1 MMPARSP
8 IDGARALSTAAVAG
22 VARMAGWQR
31 ALDWA
36 NRPVMALSDM
46 QPVTAN
52 WWRGRRKQ
60 SGRFHYLALGDS
72 TGQGIGASVPGRSY
86 VGQLAD
92 RIEAELGEPIRVTN
106 LCVSGAT
113 SFLCA
118 RDQLP
123 KAVEPLRE
131 APDLVTLDIGANDI
145 AEWDPVAYHRNLSRI
160 LDALP
165 GHTVLGE
172 VPCFHLPWND
182 RKVHEA
188 NAILRRVAEAR
199 GLAVVPIYEA
209 TRARGL
215 RGILTEFAEDAF
227 HPNDRGYEIWAD
239 TFWPAVAVR
248 VAAARAASAIPGLA
262 PDDSDAPAEAGDPSG
277 PSAAAP
283 EQLERSA

>member
-1 MMPARSP
+1 MMPARP
-8 IDGARALSTAAVAG
+8 VTDGVRALSTAAVAG
-22 VARMAGWQR
+22 VARMVGWQR

-46 QPVTAN
+46 QPVTAK
-52 WWRGRRKQ
+52 WWRARRTQ
-60 SGRFHYLALGDS
+60 PGGFHYLALGDS

-123 KAVEPLRE
+123 KAVEPLSE
-131 APDLVTLDIGANDI
+131 SPDLVTLDIGANDI

-165 GHTVLGE
+165 DHTVLGE

-188 NAILRRVAEAR
+188 NAILRRIAAAR
-199 GLAVVPIYEA
+199 GLSVVPIYEA

-215 RGILTEFAEDAF
+215 RGIFTEFAEDAF
-227 HPNDRGYEIWAD
+227 HPNDRGYEIWTD
-239 TFWPAVAVR
+239 TFWPTIAARIDAVR
-248 VAAARAASAIPGLA
+248 RAAPGAAESA
-262 PDDSDAPAEAGDPSG
+262 DTNAESTD
-277 PSAAAP
+277 
-283 EQLERSA
+283 EQMERSA